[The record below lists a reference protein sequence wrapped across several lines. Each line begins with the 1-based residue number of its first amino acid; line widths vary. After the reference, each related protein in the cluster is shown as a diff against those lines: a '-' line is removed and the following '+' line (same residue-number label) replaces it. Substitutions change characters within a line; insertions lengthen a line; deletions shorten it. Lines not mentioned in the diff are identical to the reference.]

1 MASMSEMALIL
12 LVVLFGWAIYDAAHF
27 SEEARD
33 KCKAQGMVVVQYD
46 HNVYCANVTDLK

>member
-12 LVVLFGWAIYDAAHF
+12 LVVLFGWAIYGAAHS